1 MAVNKKLKR
10 SINEVVMLVV
20 LLILALAVWFIMLYN
35 PVRSETAELKLE
47 MKSDQDSLEVIER
60 YRSMEVEAQAKINK
74 LNEEIT
80 QWDERFPPRSELVAV
95 AKQIISFC
103 HTNEIQL
110 IGMKPSL
117 LELYALENAGNKVAG
132 EYVYK
137 QLFNL
142 ELRGRYMNLGRM
154 LTRID
159 KLPFNVTITDVSMA
173 TVPDFRP
180 ELDIELSMFL
190 YVHQ

>member
-1 MAVNKKLKR
+1 MPVNKKLKR
-10 SINEVVMLVV
+10 SINEVIMLGV
-20 LLILALAVWFIMLYN
+20 LLILALTVWFIMLYN
-35 PVRSETAELKLE
+35 PVISETAELKLE

-60 YRSMEVEAQAKINK
+60 YRSMEVKAQAKINK

-80 QWDERFPPRSELVAV
+80 QWDERFPPRGELVAV

-103 HTNEIQL
+103 HTNEMQL
-110 IGMKPSL
+110 IGMKPSI

-159 KLPFNVTITDVSMA
+159 KLPFNVTITDLSMA

-180 ELDIELSMFL
+180 ELDIQLSMFL